1 MKKLNILLV
10 ILGISFFVSFSFTKI
25 TDYKNEEV
33 KEKINQINYSND
45 LLDKENLSFF
55 STEDRDIVKQL
66 NDYVLNIEEELNK
79 KSSSILLELEKM
91 INDYE
96 EKIMQLDKNKS
107 ENEINILKQTIESL
121 VSSKKI
127 I

>member
-1 MKKLNILLV
+1 MKKLNIFLV

-79 KSSSILLELEKM
+79 NHLLYYW
-91 INDYE
+91 N
-96 EKIMQLDKNKS
+96 
-107 ENEINILKQTIESL
+107 
-121 VSSKKI
+121 
-127 I
+127 